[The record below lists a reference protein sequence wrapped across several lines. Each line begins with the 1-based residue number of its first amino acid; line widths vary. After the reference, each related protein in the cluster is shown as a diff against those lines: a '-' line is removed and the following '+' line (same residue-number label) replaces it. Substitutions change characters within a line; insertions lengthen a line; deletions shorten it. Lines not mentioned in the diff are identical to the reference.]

1 MTQKVSKNKSPFKF
15 FLVIIIIIMFLTVI
29 VDLSSNEKNLN
40 IPGNAGILDLSTCD
54 NYLVALTNDNRVHLW
69 DWQVLSGEPVKS
81 GAAST
86 PAVVLD
92 SEQIVQ
98 YEPDAYNALVI
109 KKIDT
114 NNKVVEYPLNPD
126 YRLIHISAA
135 RDRSILA
142 ALLAHTSNT
151 NDDASNVYQL
161 VTIRPATEQY
171 RSIINIGSDT
181 SDYRLK
187 QCTISDDGR
196 WGVVLGARQDQGV
209 IIVIDILQKHIVR
222 EIEPPGVKL
231 FDHAVFEPAGNWFF
245 AGGDDLVLY
254 KIQTDS
260 GKIISSF
267 PVDDE
272 ILSTSSQTAF
282 RDIVVSPDGKKVAA
296 ITTTYKGGVWDCA
309 TGKNII
315 KSIFLEKIAATV
327 AFSPDSSLLAI
338 GPLQAGGQ
346 ISIIR
351 LQK

>member
-54 NYLVALTNDNRVHLW
+54 NYLVALTKDNHVHLW
-69 DWQVLSGEPVKS
+69 DWMELPDAPDKS

-114 NNKVVEYPLNPD
+114 NNKVAEYPLSPD

-135 RDRSILA
+135 RDHSILA

-161 VTIRPATEQY
+161 VTIRPVTEQY

-196 WGVVLGARQDQGV
+196 WGIVLGARQDQGV
-209 IIVIDILQKHIVR
+209 IIVIDILQKHIVQ
-222 EIEPPGVKL
+222 EIVIPETTVI
-231 FDHAVFEPAGNWFF
+231 DHAVFKPEGNWFF

-254 KIQTDS
+254 KIQTDT
-260 GKIISSF
+260 GEIIRRI
-267 PVDDE
+267 PVDE
-272 ILSTSSQTAF
+272 NITGAASQTAF
-282 RDIVVSPDGKKVAA
+282 RDIAVSPDGKMVAA
-296 ITTTYKGGVWDCA
+296 ITTTYKGGVWDCTSGA
-309 TGKNII
+309 NII
-315 KSIFLEKIAATV
+315 KSIFKKEVATTIC
-327 AFSPDSSLLAI
+327 FSPDSRLLAI
-338 GPLQAGGQ
+338 GPLQDGGH